1 MAKRESDYE
10 LQQSILVQITLK
22 LKTYFLVK
30 KYYLCYIFDTFKS
43 PIGNQVKH
51 ILFIIYFLLLTPPLF
66 GNFNIVETL
75 YKWRTASGIQWRE
88 FGDKDIHPQYKG
100 DVENGKPNG
109 LGVIINT
116 NKGKYVGEWKDG
128 KKQGQGTFTYGKG
141 KWEGEKYEGEF
152 KDGYRHGQGTYTWSD
167 GDKYVG
173 EFKDD
178 KPNGQGTY
186 TWSDGRKYEGEFEDG
201 IKHGQGTY
209 TLPNG
214 SKFVGQWRENKSLN
228 GKEYDKKG
236 NIIGKYV
243 NGVKIIEEPVVV
255 VEKKPMVVVE
265 KKPMVVVEKRKT
277 GVLFRRWESRQ
288 WRWFRNGNKKKDRK
302 YVGDIRNGGP
312 NGQGTLI
319 FPDGDKYV
327 GKFKDGEYHGQ
338 GTYTFHDGA
347 KYVGKF
353 KDGKVWNGTVYNGNL
368 EYKIVNGK

>member
-1 MAKRESDYE
+1 
-10 LQQSILVQITLK
+10 
-22 LKTYFLVK
+22 
-30 KYYLCYIFDTFKS
+30 
-43 PIGNQVKH
+43 VKH
-51 ILFIIYFLLLTPPLF
+51 SLLIILSFLLLTSF
-66 GNFNIVETL
+66 VTSCDKKKETL
-75 YKWRTASGIQWRE
+75 YLWETSSGIQWRE

-100 DVENGKPNG
+100 DVENGEPNG
-109 LGVIINT
+109 LGIFINT

-128 KKQGQGTFTYGKG
+128 IKQGQGTFTYGKG

-167 GDKYVG
+167 GEKYVG

-178 KPNGQGTY
+178 KPNGKGTY
-186 TWSDGRKYEGEFEDG
+186 TWSDGRKYVGEFEDG
-201 IKHGQGTY
+201 IKHGQGTWTSIKGY
-209 TLPNG
+209 
-214 SKFVGQWRENKSLN
+214 KYVGEWRENKSWN

-255 VEKKPMVVVE
+255 VEKKPIVIVEKKPMVVAEKKPMVVAEKKPMVVVE
-265 KKPMVVVEKRKT
+265 KKPMVVVEKRQS
-277 GVLFRRWESRQ
+277 GVLFRRWENRQ

-302 YVGDIRNGGP
+302 YVGDTRNGGP

-327 GKFKDGEYHGQ
+327 GKFKDGVYHGK

-347 KYVGKF
+347 KYVGEF

>member
-1 MAKRESDYE
+1 MKH
-10 LQQSILVQITLK
+10 LLLILSILL
-22 LKTYFLVK
+22 LSSHL
-30 KYYLCYIFDTFKS
+30 
-43 PIGNQVKH
+43 IGDNHK
-51 ILFIIYFLLLTPPLF
+51 
-66 GNFNIVETL
+66 GETL
-75 YKWRTASGIQWRE
+75 YRWDTSSGYVWKE
-88 FGDKDIHPQYKG
+88 FGEKDTNPKYKG
-100 DVENGKPNG
+100 DVENGEPNG
-109 LGVIINT
+109 LGIFINT

-214 SKFVGQWRENKSLN
+214 SKFVGQWRENKSWN

-255 VEKKPMVVVE
+255 VEKKPMVVV
-265 KKPMVVVEKRKT
+265 
-277 GVLFRRWESRQ
+277 RR
-288 WRWFRNGNKKKDRK
+288 
-302 YVGDIRNGGP
+302 
-312 NGQGTLI
+312 
-319 FPDGDKYV
+319 
-327 GKFKDGEYHGQ
+327 
-338 GTYTFHDGA
+338 
-347 KYVGKF
+347 
-353 KDGKVWNGTVYNGNL
+353 NL
-368 EYKIVNGK
+368 